1 MLSRDRVGR
10 PRACDTDEHS
20 TSDAGGRGPR
30 GGVWSAPKGSS
41 AVAEKACADAVL
53 VPVSALPGR
62 IWAPGRG
69 LKPGGVRPVIG
80 GAAVLA
86 GGVFLRGG

>member
-1 MLSRDRVGR
+1 MLGRDRVGR

-20 TSDAGGRGPR
+20 TSAAGGRGPR
-30 GGVWSAPKGSS
+30 GGVWSAPTGAS
-41 AVAEKACADAVL
+41 AVAENACTVAVL
-53 VPVSALPGR
+53 VPASAPPGR

-80 GAAVLA
+80 SAAVLG
-86 GGVFLRGG
+86 GGVFRRGG